1 MTACPLTACVFHGA
15 RAKLFID
22 DQAGTVQEMT
32 GETNSITFTRSK
44 NNPEYT
50 VMGSFNPRR
59 ISGIRDVTIDITS
72 VFDAAGS
79 PENVVPLLDQM
90 FAGSLISRVQLCPGG
105 CGTCLPIYT
114 ASMLL
119 NNYAVNIPVDGIVT
133 LTYSLALAAGSVTAA
148 CQ

>member
-1 MTACPLTACVFHGA
+1 MSACPPTACVFHGA

-22 DQAGTVQEMT
+22 DQGGICREMT
-32 GETNSITFTRSK
+32 GETNAITFTRSK

-50 VMGSFNPRR
+50 VMGHMSPKR
-59 ISGIRDVTIDITS
+59 ISGIRDATIDVTS

-79 PENVVPLLDQM
+79 PENIVPLLDQM
-90 FAGSLISRVQLCPGG
+90 WAGSLISRVQLCPGG

-119 NNYAVNIPVDGIVT
+119 NNYVQNIPVDGIVT
-133 LTYSLALAAGSVTAA
+133 LTYSLALAAGSLTAA